1 MRKPAH
7 SNDILL
13 HYLTRI
19 VVIFVFSFSL
29 YLFFA
34 GHNQPGGGFIGGL
47 MTACSVL
54 LLYLNFDREKIK
66 KAIPFAF
73 TSFIAIGLML
83 SLGTGMWSMLFNG
96 DPYLTHYFDYFQL
109 PFFGEVELTS
119 ALPFDLGVY
128 LIVVGIAMTITLTI
142 AEDDNEWKS

>member
-1 MRKPAH
+1 MKKPLA

-13 HYLTRI
+13 HKLTKI
-19 VVIFVFSFSL
+19 VVIFVFAFSL

-47 MTACSVL
+47 MSACSML
-54 LLYLNFDREKIK
+54 LLYLNFNREQIK

-73 TSFIAIGLML
+73 TSFIAIGLMI
-83 SLGTGMWSMLFNG
+83 SLGTGMWSMVFNQ
-96 DPYLTHYFDYFQL
+96 DPYLTHYFDYFNV
-109 PFFGEVELTS
+109 PFFGEIELTS
-119 ALPFDLGVY
+119 ALPFDLGIY

-142 AEDDNEWKS
+142 AEDDD